1 MADATRVKVERCAK
15 RLRVYIGGEIIADS
29 IHAKLVWELTH
40 YPTYYFPAADV
51 RMAYLSESDR
61 TEPSTLL
68 GQARYF
74 DVRYRNRVVANAAW
88 CYPESPILDIRG
100 YVRFA
105 WDQMEAWFE
114 EEEEV
119 FVHARDPYK
128 RIDLLHSSRHVEIS
142 LDGVKL
148 ADTRRP
154 TIVYETGAPVRYYVP
169 KTDIRMDVLEPTN
182 KRTGCAYKGFAR
194 YWSVSTERTKHEDIA
209 WSYATPIAD
218 CAKIAGLVA
227 FYNERVEIVVDGVPE
242 ERSR

>member
-15 RLRVYIGGEIIADS
+15 RLRVYIAGEIIADS

-61 TEPSTLL
+61 AERPTLV

-119 FVHARDPYK
+119 FVHARSVQAHRPFAQLAP
-128 RIDLLHSSRHVEIS
+128 RRNFARRCEARRHAP
-142 LDGVKL
+142 
-148 ADTRRP
+148 ADHRLRN
-154 TIVYETGAPVRYYVP
+154 R
-169 KTDIRMDVLEPTN
+169 
-182 KRTGCAYKGFAR
+182 RTGPLLRAEDRHTHGIPRTHEQAHRLRVQGIRALLERQHGENQARRHRLVVCNAYR
-194 YWSVSTERTKHEDIA
+194 R
-209 WSYATPIAD
+209 
-218 CAKIAGLVA
+218 L
-227 FYNERVEIVVDGVPE
+227 R
-242 ERSR
+242 

>member
-1 MADATRVKVERCAK
+1 
-15 RLRVYIGGEIIADS
+15 
-29 IHAKLVWELTH
+29 
-40 YPTYYFPAADV
+40 
-51 RMAYLSESDR
+51 
-61 TEPSTLL
+61 
-68 GQARYF
+68 
-74 DVRYRNRVVANAAW
+74 
-88 CYPESPILDIRG
+88 
-100 YVRFA
+100 
-105 WDQMEAWFE
+105 MEAWFE

-128 RIDLLHSSRHVEIS
+128 RIDLLHSSRHVKIS

-169 KTDIRMDVLEPTN
+169 KTDIRMEFLEPTN
-182 KRTGCAYKGFAR
+182 KRTGCAYKGSAR
-194 YWSVSTERTKHEDIA
+194 YWSVSTEKTKHEDIA

-227 FYNERVEIVVDGVPE
+227 FYNERVEIVIDGVPE

>member
-15 RLRVYIGGEIIADS
+15 RLRVYIGGEIIAGS

-61 TEPSTLL
+61 TERSTLL

-74 DVRYRNRVVANAAW
+74 DVRYRNRVVANAPW

-128 RIDLLHSSRHVEIS
+128 RIDLLHSSHQFLNWRTE
-142 LDGVKL
+142 
-148 ADTRRP
+148 P
-154 TIVYETGAPVRYYVP
+154 AP
-169 KTDIRMDVLEPTN
+169 
-182 KRTGCAYKGFAR
+182 
-194 YWSVSTERTKHEDIA
+194 
-209 WSYATPIAD
+209 
-218 CAKIAGLVA
+218 LVTT
-227 FYNERVEIVVDGVPE
+227 FMSCPR
-242 ERSR
+242 

>member
-15 RLRVYIGGEIIADS
+15 RLRVYIAGEIIADS

-61 TEPSTLL
+61 AERPTLV

-88 CYPESPILDIRG
+88 CYPESPILDVRG

-169 KTDIRMDVLEPTN
+169 KTDIRMEFGACRVL
-182 KRTGCAYKGFAR
+182 
-194 YWSVSTERTKHEDIA
+194 
-209 WSYATPIAD
+209 
-218 CAKIAGLVA
+218 
-227 FYNERVEIVVDGVPE
+227 
-242 ERSR
+242 

>member
-1 MADATRVKVERCAK
+1 VVRGR
-15 RLRVYIGGEIIADS
+15 GG
-29 IHAKLVWELTH
+29 
-40 YPTYYFPAADV
+40 
-51 RMAYLSESDR
+51 
-61 TEPSTLL
+61 
-68 GQARYF
+68 
-74 DVRYRNRVVANAAW
+74 N
-88 CYPESPILDIRG
+88 
-100 YVRFA
+100 
-105 WDQMEAWFE
+105 
-114 EEEEV
+114 
-119 FVHARDPYK
+119 ARDPYK

-169 KTDIRMDVLEPTN
+169 KTDIRMEFLEPTN

-194 YWSVSTERTKHEDIA
+194 YWSVSTEKTKHEDIA

-227 FYNERVEIVVDGVPE
+227 FYNERVEIVIDGVPE